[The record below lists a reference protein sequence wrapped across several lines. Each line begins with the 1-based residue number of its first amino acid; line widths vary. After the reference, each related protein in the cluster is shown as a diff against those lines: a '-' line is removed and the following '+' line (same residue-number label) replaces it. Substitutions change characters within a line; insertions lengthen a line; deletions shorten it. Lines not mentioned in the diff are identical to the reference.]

1 MPLFSFAIFEE
12 TTETLQFRS
21 HLGPSHGRA
30 GEWAC
35 LRGPIA
41 EATSLSL
48 QRGPEGL
55 DGFLRLIE
63 LRAYHARMK
72 IGFIGLGAMGFPMA
86 RHLAREHEVIIWNRT
101 REKAERHA
109 REHGSHLANDIADT
123 AGSDVIITMLP
134 TSREVDEIVDRLLP
148 HVKPGLLW

>member
-86 RHLAREHEVIIWNRT
+86 RHLAKEHEVIVWNRT

-109 REHGSHLANDIADT
+109 REHGTKLADDITECA
-123 AGSDVIITMLP
+123 AADVIITMLP
-134 TSREVDEIVDRLLP
+134 TSREVDEVVERMLP
-148 HVKPGLLW
+148 SLREGP